1 MAYLDNI
8 LIFSREREEH
18 VQHISKVLKKLQGA
32 NIKLKLK
39 KCEFHA
45 QETKFL
51 GHWISTE
58 GIHIDQNKVNTIL
71 KWP

>member
-1 MAYLDNI
+1 LDDI
-8 LIFSREREEH
+8 LIFLKEKEEH
-18 VQHISKVLKKLQGA
+18 VQHVSKVLEKLQGA

-39 KCEFHA
+39 KYELHV

-58 GIHIDQNKVNTIL
+58 GIHMD
-71 KWP
+71 